1 MYIGHGED
9 VAYAGSFAA
18 GEIIEWYDSNPI
30 NEIEGAT
37 FTKRAGTNWIQKI
50 SLPAGTYWIQ
60 SYLLIPF
67 IVSGEAHIL
76 IRFYVND
83 GVTETQERPPLFFSN
98 NADSINDKQ
107 LEPPE
112 ISSGIFTIAS
122 THDIY
127 YKVST
132 TVATTSSAGNRQSKS
147 NFMMIRRLA

>member
-9 VAYAGSFAA
+9 VAYAGSYSA
-18 GEIIEWYDSNPI
+18 GSIIEWYDSTPI

-60 SYLLIPF
+60 AYLNTP
-67 IVSGEAHIL
+67 IVSAGEGYIL

-83 GVTETQERPPLFFSN
+83 GVTETQERPPLFFN
-98 NADSINDKQ
+98 CNAQSINDRST
-107 LEPPE
+107 EPPVL
-112 ISSGIFTIAS
+112 SSGIFTIAS

-127 YKVST
+127 YKVDSSSG
-132 TVATTSSAGNRQSKS
+132 TTSSAGNRQSKS
-147 NFMMIRRLA
+147 NFMMIRRLV